1 MPLETAAYISDLNAT
16 YPEGSDGADQGDNH
30 IRLLKAVL
38 KAQFPN
44 FTAEALQATQAQ
56 LDAAVSAVTGQSAL
70 KLLAGTVDA
79 PGASF
84 ADEPDTGIYRPA
96 AEQFGVAI
104 AGALVALLSAEGLV
118 LSGNLA
124 ATGGIASSA
133 GFLGPGIVPVGA
145 VLEWYADTLPNSA
158 YGVYTWANGGTA
170 DASIFTELADLWPSR
185 VSGGFIT
192 LPDRRDNVGIGKADM
207 GGSADAARISTFDTT
222 SIFSQ
227 VGEGTHTLSIFELPY
242 HNHGGS
248 TGNGGV
254 DHTHTVY
261 DQYQIAGA
269 GAYQSGSGGASVTS
283 GTTRT
288 TSGASGYI
296 HSHEVFGQG
305 GDAPFNLIQPGIV
318 CNYIVRIA

>member
-133 GFLGPGIVPVGA
+133 GFLA
-145 VLEWYADTLPNSA
+145 QVLCPW
-158 YGVYTWANGGTA
+158 G
-170 DASIFTELADLWPSR
+170 
-185 VSGGFIT
+185 
-192 LPDRRDNVGIGKADM
+192 
-207 GGSADAARISTFDTT
+207 
-222 SIFSQ
+222 
-227 VGEGTHTLSIFELPY
+227 LSL
-242 HNHGGS
+242 
-248 TGNGGV
+248 
-254 DHTHTVY
+254 
-261 DQYQIAGA
+261 
-269 GAYQSGSGGASVTS
+269 S
-283 GTTRT
+283 GTQTRCPT
-288 TSGASGYI
+288 APMEFTHGLMAALPTPRSSQNLQT
-296 HSHEVFGQG
+296 FGPLGFQG
-305 GDAPFNLIQPGIV
+305 VHYPS
-318 CNYIVRIA
+318 

>member
-1 MPLETAAYISDLNAT
+1 MPVETAAYISDLNAS

-44 FTAEALQATQAQ
+44 FTAAALQATQEE
-56 LDAAVSAVTGQSAL
+56 LEDAIASVAGLSAL

-84 ADEPDTGIYRPA
+84 ADDPDTGVYLA
-96 AEQFGVAI
+96 ADGQIGVAI

-124 ATGGIASSA
+124 ATGGIASTA
-133 GFLGPGIVPVGA
+133 GFLGPGVVPVGA
-145 VLEWYADTLPNSA
+145 VLEWYADALPNTA
-158 YGVYTWANGGTA
+158 YGIYTWANGGTA
-170 DASIFTELADLWPSR
+170 DASIFTELAALWPSR
-185 VSGGFIT
+185 VSGGLIT
-192 LPDRRDNVGIGKADM
+192 LPDRRDNVGIGKANM
-207 GGSADAARISTFDTT
+207 GGATDADRISTFDTT
-222 SIFSQ
+222 SIFGQ

-248 TGNGGV
+248 TGNGGI

-261 DQYQIAGA
+261 DQYQAAGA

-288 TSGASGYI
+288 TSGASAYI
-296 HSHEVFGQG
+296 HNHEVFGQG

-318 CNYIVRIA
+318 CNYIIRIA